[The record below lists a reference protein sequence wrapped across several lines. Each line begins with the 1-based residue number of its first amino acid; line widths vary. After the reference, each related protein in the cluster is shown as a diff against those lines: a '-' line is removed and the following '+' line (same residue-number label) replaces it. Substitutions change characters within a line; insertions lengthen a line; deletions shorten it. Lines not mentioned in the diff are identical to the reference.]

1 MNFVTRKHLSRR
13 TVLRGAGA
21 CLALPVLESMVPAQT
36 PLSRTAAQPKLRAGF
51 VYVPNGAIVDRW
63 VPAGNGGPDFVF
75 SPILKPLEPF
85 RDYVNVVSGLSLPLT
100 APSAHAQSSGMW
112 LNSASI
118 RGMELKCETTADQH
132 IAARIG
138 QDSVL
143 PSLELA
149 TEDVSGAVG
158 ACEGG
163 IDCTFLNTLCW
174 RTPLSPLPMEIN
186 PRVVFERL
194 FGDGSTPAERQARQE
209 ESASILDGVLSG
221 MKSMQTGLGP
231 GDRVKLNEYFEDV
244 REIERR
250 IQVAEKTA
258 NSGMRV
264 PNAPIGVPENFEEHI
279 NLMFDL
285 MALAW
290 QADIARV
297 ATFMV
302 SRELSGMT
310 YPQIGIPDP
319 HHAISHHQHNPE
331 LMDKLTRINIY
342 HASLFA
348 RFLEKLRTTS
358 DGDGTL
364 LDHAMILYGGGM
376 SDSNVHSHDL
386 LPLLV
391 AGRGAGTIKGNRHI
405 KAPDHSH
412 MSNLLV
418 SMMEKADVHPEKFGD
433 SNGKLDL

>member
-1 MNFVTRKHLSRR
+1 MAFVTKKHLSRR
-13 TVLRGAGA
+13 TILRGAGA
-21 CLALPVLESMVPAQT
+21 ALALPLLDAMVPAQT
-36 PLSRTAAQPKLRAGF
+36 PLMKTAAKPVLRAGF
-51 VYVPNGAIVDRW
+51 VYIPNGAIVNRW
-63 VPAGNGGPDFVF
+63 VPAGTGGADFVF

-85 RDYVNVVSGLSLPLT
+85 RQHINVVSGLSLPLN

-112 LNSASI
+112 LNSARL
-118 RGMELKCETTADQH
+118 RGTELKCDTTADQH

-138 QDSVL
+138 GDARL
-143 PSLELA
+143 PSIELA

-194 FGDGSTPAERQARQE
+194 FGDGGTAEERQSQQE
-209 ESASILDGVLSG
+209 ESASILDDALRS
-221 MKSMQTGLGP
+221 MKSLETGLGP
-231 GDRVKLNEYFEDV
+231 RDRVKLNEYFEDV

-250 IQVAEKTA
+250 IQVAGKRDYSRM
-258 NSGMRV
+258 NV
-264 PNAPIGVPENFEEHI
+264 PAQPVGIPENFEEHI

-290 QADIARV
+290 QADISRV
-297 ATFMV
+297 STFMV
-302 SRELSGMT
+302 ARELSGMT
-310 YPQIGIPDP
+310 YPQIGVHDP

-331 LMDKLTRINIY
+331 LMDKLTKINTY
-342 HASLFA
+342 HASLFG
-348 RFLEKLRTTS
+348 RYLEKLRSTP

-391 AGRGAGTIKGNRHI
+391 VGGGVGTIRGNRHI
-405 KAPDHSH
+405 KVPDHTH

-418 SMMEKADVHPEKFGD
+418 SMMEKAGVHEEKFGD
-433 SNGKLDL
+433 SNGRVDL

>member
-1 MNFVTRKHLSRR
+1 MAFVTKKHLSRR
-13 TVLRGAGA
+13 TLLRSAGA
-21 CLALPVLESMVPAQT
+21 ALALPLLDSMIPART
-36 PLSRTAAQPKLRAGF
+36 PLARTAAKPALRAGF
-51 VYVPNGAIVDRW
+51 VYIPNGAIVDRW
-63 VPAGNGGPDFVF
+63 VPAGNGGADFAF

-85 RDYVNVVSGLSLPLT
+85 RQHINIVSGLSLPLG

-112 LNSASI
+112 LNSARL
-118 RGMELKCETTADQH
+118 RGMELKCDTTADQH
-132 IAARIG
+132 IAGRIG
-138 QDSVL
+138 QDSRL

-186 PRVVFERL
+186 PRVIFERL
-194 FGDGSTPAERQARQE
+194 FGDGSTPAERLSREE
-209 ESASILDGVLSG
+209 ESASILDHALAG
-221 MKSMQTGLGP
+221 MKSLETGLGP
-231 GDRVKLNEYFEDV
+231 ADRVKLNEYFEDV

-250 IQVAEKTA
+250 IQMAGKQ
-258 NSGMRV
+258 NDSRIKV
-264 PNAPIGVPENFEEHI
+264 PNQPIGVPENFEEHI

-290 QADIARV
+290 QADISRV
-297 ATFMV
+297 STFMV
-302 SRELSGMT
+302 ARELSGMT
-310 YPQIGIPDP
+310 YPQIGVRDP

-331 LMDKLTRINIY
+331 LMDKLTKINTY

-348 RFLEKLRTTS
+348 RYLEKLRSTP

-391 AGRGAGTIKGNRHI
+391 AGGGAGTIKGNRHI
-405 KAPDHSH
+405 KVADHSH

-418 SMMEKADVHPEKFGD
+418 SMMEKADVHEEKFGD
-433 SNGKLDL
+433 SNGKVDL

>member
-1 MNFVTRKHLSRR
+1 MAFVTKKHLSRR
-13 TVLRGAGA
+13 TILRGAGA
-21 CLALPVLESMVPAQT
+21 CLALPLLDSMVPAQT
-36 PLSRTAAQPKLRAGF
+36 PLARTAAKPVLRAGF
-51 VYVPNGAIVDRW
+51 VYIPNGAIVDRW
-63 VPAGNGGPDFVF
+63 VPAGNGGADFAF
-75 SPILKPLEPF
+75 SPILKPLEPL
-85 RDYVNVVSGLSLPLT
+85 RGYINVVSGLSLPLS

-112 LNSASI
+112 LNSASL
-118 RGMELKCETTADQH
+118 RGTELRCDTTADQH

-186 PRVVFERL
+186 PRVVFDRL
-194 FGDGSTPAERQARQE
+194 FGDGGTAAQRLSRQE
-209 ESASILDGVLSG
+209 ESASILDAALTG
-221 MKSMQTGLGP
+221 MKSLQTGLGP
-231 GDRVKLNEYFEDV
+231 SDRVKLNEYFEDV

-250 IQVAEKTA
+250 IQRAGKTA
-258 NSGMRV
+258 SSGIRV
-264 PNAPIGVPENFEEHI
+264 PSAPIGVPENFEEHI

-290 QADIARV
+290 QADVTRV
-297 ATFMV
+297 STFMV

-310 YPQIGIPDP
+310 YPQIGVPDP

-331 LMDKLTRINIY
+331 LMDKLTKINIY
-342 HASLFA
+342 HTTLFA
-348 RFLEKLRTTS
+348 RYLEKLRSTP

-391 AGRGAGTIKGNRHI
+391 AGGGGGAIRGNRHI
-405 KAPDHSH
+405 KVPDHSH

-418 SMMEKADVHPEKFGD
+418 SMMEKADVREEKFGD
-433 SNGKLDL
+433 SNGKVDL

>member
-1 MNFVTRKHLSRR
+1 MAFVTRKHLSRR
-13 TVLRGAGA
+13 KLLRGAGA
-21 CLALPVLESMVPAQT
+21 CLALPLLDSMVPAQT
-36 PLSRTAAQPKLRAGF
+36 PLARTAANPVLRAGF

-63 VPAGNGGPDFVF
+63 VPVGNGGRDFVF

-85 RDYVNVVSGLSLPLT
+85 RQYINVVSGLSLPLT

-112 LNSASI
+112 LNSASL
-118 RGMELKCETTADQH
+118 RGMDLKCDTTADQH

-186 PRVVFERL
+186 PRAVFERL
-194 FGDGSTPAERQARQE
+194 FGDGGTPAQRLARQE
-209 ESASILDGVLSG
+209 ESASILDAALSG
-221 MKSMQTGLGP
+221 MKSLRTGLGP
-231 GDRVKLNEYFEDV
+231 ADRVKLDEYFEDV

-250 IQVAEKTA
+250 IQRAGRTA
-258 NSGMRV
+258 GSGAGMT
-264 PNAPIGVPENFEEHI
+264 NAPIGVPENFEAHI

-290 QADIARV
+290 QADITRV
-297 ATFMV
+297 STFMV

-310 YPQIGIPDP
+310 YPQIGVPDP
-319 HHAISHHQHNPE
+319 HHAISHHQHNPD
-331 LMDKLTRINIY
+331 LMDKLTKINVY
-342 HASLFA
+342 HAGLFG
-348 RFLEKLRTTS
+348 RFLEKLRTTP

-391 AGRGAGTIKGNRHI
+391 AGGGAGSIKGNRHI

-418 SMMEKADVHPEKFGD
+418 SMMDKADVHPEKFGD

>member
-1 MNFVTRKHLSRR
+1 MAFVTKKHLSRR
-13 TVLRGAGA
+13 TILRGAGA
-21 CLALPVLESMVPAQT
+21 ALALPLLDAMLPAQT
-36 PLSRTAAQPKLRAGF
+36 PLARTAAKPVLRAGF
-51 VYVPNGAIVDRW
+51 VYIPNGAIVNRW
-63 VPAGNGGPDFVF
+63 VPAGKGGADFVF
-75 SPILKPLEPF
+75 TPILKPLEPF
-85 RDYVNVVSGLSLPLT
+85 RQHINVVSGLSLPLS

-112 LNSASI
+112 LNSARL
-118 RGMELKCETTADQH
+118 RGMELKCDTTADQH
-132 IAARIG
+132 IANQIGREAR
-138 QDSVL
+138 L

-194 FGDGSTPAERQARQE
+194 FGGGGTAAERLSRQE
-209 ESASILDGVLSG
+209 ESASILDDALGS
-221 MKSMQTGLGP
+221 MKSLETGLGP
-231 GDRVKLNEYFEDV
+231 KDRVKLNEYFEDV

-250 IQVAEKTA
+250 IQMAGKR
-258 NSGMRV
+258 NYSRMQV
-264 PNAPIGVPENFEEHI
+264 PAQPVGVPENFEEHI

-285 MALAW
+285 MTLAW
-290 QADIARV
+290 QADISRV
-297 ATFMV
+297 STFMV
-302 SRELSGMT
+302 ARELSGMT
-310 YPQIGIPDP
+310 YPQIGVRDP

-331 LMDKLTRINIY
+331 LMDKLTKINTY
-342 HASLFA
+342 HASLFG
-348 RFLEKLRTTS
+348 RYLEKLRSTP

-364 LDHAMILYGGGM
+364 LDHSMILYGGGM

-391 AGRGAGTIKGNRHI
+391 AGGGAGTIQGNRHI
-405 KAPDHSH
+405 KVPDHTH

-418 SMMEKADVHPEKFGD
+418 SMMEKAGVHEDKFGD
-433 SNGKLDL
+433 SNGRVDL